1 MTMGDVEN
9 SNNNIENHRSK
20 LEKIFYILQI
30 ILKQIDHIPVI
41 LIILLFVSTAIP
53 GWFTEFE
60 CVGKPARARRKPSTQ
75 QGKAELWNSRGTLN
89 QTYSAGGDFYYFFFL
104 LKAPRVCNSR
114 INVMLWNPLVRILS
128 IYLDK

>member
-9 SNNNIENHRSK
+9 SNNKIENHRST

-53 GWFTEFE
+53 GWLTEFE
-60 CVGKPARARRKPSTQ
+60 CVIIS
-75 QGKAELWNSRGTLN
+75 
-89 QTYSAGGDFYYFFFL
+89 
-104 LKAPRVCNSR
+104 V
-114 INVMLWNPLVRILS
+114 ILS
-128 IYLDK
+128 VTINLILYVKRHLYQQRIIARD